1 MMSPSS
7 DAPKISMKGFSLS
20 AASKNGPAKPNGRP
34 QPKSGLGKRPRS
46 SFAHDE
52 DSEDSD
58 HGTSARR
65 GKHEAVTGFAD
76 GGVIREG
83 DEKKLKVPLIIP
95 KQENRDWKGE
105 ARDRKGEARDRKGR
119 GDTGGA
125 TRGKNLLP
133 EEEQKRRAEGGKKED
148 VNNGNG
154 NDGGIKWGLTVKTK
168 VKEEIDD
175 DKGAIEQTITA
186 EEKPKLKTED
196 ELAVEAL
203 MGIDS
208 KRNGPDLVIASVDGN
223 GIGSELVTEEDAYK
237 KAIASAPD
245 ASTLEDYEAVP
256 VEEFGAALLR
266 GMGWDGKERKGGGKE
281 AKRRQN
287 LLGLGAK
294 ELKDAE
300 ELGAWVQKTD
310 AKRLRPGGSSSFHR
324 GGDRDKKKMG
334 DYARERDERR
344 SHRRDRDEG
353 RDRDRDTATEIAIV
367 IVIDHLGE
375 TEMIIETA
383 GDDKIVWT

>member
-1 MMSPSS
+1 MLINLALNASFGFLHTHLNIHLATHDVSPSS
-7 DAPKISMKGFSLS
+7 DAPKISIKGFSLG
-20 AASKNGPAKPNGRP
+20 AASKNDPAKPNGRP

-58 HGTSARR
+58 YGTSARR

-76 GGVIREG
+76 GGVIKEG
-83 DEKKLKVPLIIP
+83 DEKKLKREI
-95 KQENRDWKGE
+95 G
-105 ARDRKGEARDRKGR
+105 RKGEIQEERRE
-119 GDTGGA
+119 GGICY
-125 TRGKNLLP
+125 
-133 EEEQKRRAEGGKKED
+133 QRRAEEGELEKGKKED
-148 VNNGNG
+148 VDIVNGS
-154 NDGGIKWGLTVKTK
+154 DEGIKWGLTVKIK
-168 VKEEIDD
+168 VKEEVDD
-175 DKGAIEQTITA
+175 DKGAIEPTITA

-223 GIGSELVTEEDAYK
+223 GTGSELVTEEDAYR

-266 GMGWDGKERKGGGKE
+266 GMGWDGKERKGGRKE
-281 AKRRQN
+281 VKRRQN

-344 SHRRDRDEG
+344 SHRRDRDEV
-353 RDRDRDTATEIAIV
+353 RDRDRDS
-367 IVIDHLGE
+367 DRDRDRNRDRSSRRDR
-375 TEMIIETA
+375 
-383 GDDKIVWT
+383 DDYRDRRR

>member
-1 MMSPSS
+1 MMSPSN
-7 DAPKISMKGFSLS
+7 DAPKISIKGFSLG
-20 AASKNGPAKPNGRP
+20 AASKNDPAKPNGRP

-58 HGTSARR
+58 YGTSARR
-65 GKHEAVTGFAD
+65 GKYEAVTGFAD
-76 GGVIREG
+76 GGVIKEG
-83 DEKKLKVPLIIP
+83 DEKKLKVPLVIP

-105 ARDRKGEARDRKGR
+105 ARDRKER

-125 TRGKNLLP
+125 TRGRNLLP
-133 EEEQKRRAEGGKKED
+133 EEEQKRRAGEGKEED
-148 VNNGNG
+148 VDIVNGS
-154 NDGGIKWGLTVKTK
+154 DEGIKWGLTVKIK
-168 VKEEIDD
+168 VKEEVDD
-175 DKGAIEQTITA
+175 DKGAIEPTITV

-223 GIGSELVTEEDAYK
+223 GTGSELVTEEDAYR

-266 GMGWDGKERKGGGKE
+266 GMGWDGKERKGGRKE
-281 AKRRQN
+281 VKRRQN

-344 SHRRDRDEG
+344 SHRRDRDEV
-353 RDRDRDTATEIAIV
+353 RDRDRDS
-367 IVIDHLGE
+367 DRDRDRNRDRSSRRDR
-375 TEMIIETA
+375 
-383 GDDKIVWT
+383 DDYRDRRR

>member
-1 MMSPSS
+1 MLPSS

-20 AASKNGPAKPNGRP
+20 GASKNGPAKPNGRP
-34 QPKSGLGKRPRS
+34 PPKSGLGKRPRS

-52 DSEDSD
+52 EDSEDSD
-58 HGTSARR
+58 HGRIARR

-76 GGVIREG
+76 GGVIKEG
-83 DEKKLKVPLIIP
+83 DEKRVAAPLVIP

-105 ARDRKGEARDRKGR
+105 ARDRKGKGEA
-119 GDTGGA
+119 GA
-125 TRGKNLLP
+125 TRGRNLLP
-133 EEEQKRRAEGGKKED
+133 EEEQKRRAGGGND
-148 VNNGNG
+148 VAVDVVNGNEG
-154 NDGGIKWGLTVKTK
+154 EIKWGLTVKAK
-168 VKEEIDD
+168 VKEDSNY
-175 DKGAIEQTITA
+175 DKGIIAQTIKAEEA

-203 MGIDS
+203 MGMAP
-208 KRNGPDLVIASVDGN
+208 KRNGPDLVIASMNGN
-223 GIGSELVTEEDAYK
+223 GNGPVTEEDAYK
-237 KAIASAPD
+237 RAIASAPD
-245 ASTLEDYEAVP
+245 VSTLEDYEAVP

-266 GMGWDGKERKGGGKE
+266 GMGWDGKERESGGKE
-281 AKRRQN
+281 VKRRQN

-310 AKRLRPGGSSSFHR
+310 AKRLRPGGSSHSHR

-334 DYARERDERR
+334 DYARERDER

-353 RDRDRDTATEIAIV
+353 RDRERERDMDRKRDYDRDGSYRRDR
-367 IVIDHLGE
+367 DHYR
-375 TEMIIETA
+375 
-383 GDDKIVWT
+383 DRRR